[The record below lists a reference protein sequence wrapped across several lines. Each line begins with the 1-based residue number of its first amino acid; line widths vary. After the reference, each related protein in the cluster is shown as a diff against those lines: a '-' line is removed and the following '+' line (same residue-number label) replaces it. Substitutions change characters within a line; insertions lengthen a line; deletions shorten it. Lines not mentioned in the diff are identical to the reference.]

1 MENEFYSYEIGDEQI
16 ELPRNWVD
24 VEELREYAKEFGF
37 QDSTNLERVLLE
49 SGVDVKDGK
58 ADFNQINL
66 FILARGVISSEF
78 LTKIMNSKYGE
89 GEYFNVLELIDFLQ
103 SLNEFGP
110 TEADVKN
117 VVSALKRL
125 AY

>member
-1 MENEFYSYEIGDEQI
+1 MENEFYSYEIGDEQVKMS
-16 ELPRNWVD
+16 RNWVD

-37 QDSTNLERVLLE
+37 QDSANLEEVLLE

-110 TEADVKN
+110 TEADVQI

-125 AY
+125 AC

>member
-37 QDSTNLERVLLE
+37 QDSANLEGVLLE

-58 ADFNQINL
+58 ADFNH
-66 FILARGVISSEF
+66 
-78 LTKIMNSKYGE
+78 
-89 GEYFNVLELIDFLQ
+89 
-103 SLNEFGP
+103 
-110 TEADVKN
+110 DVTP
-117 VVSALKRL
+117 
-125 AY
+125 